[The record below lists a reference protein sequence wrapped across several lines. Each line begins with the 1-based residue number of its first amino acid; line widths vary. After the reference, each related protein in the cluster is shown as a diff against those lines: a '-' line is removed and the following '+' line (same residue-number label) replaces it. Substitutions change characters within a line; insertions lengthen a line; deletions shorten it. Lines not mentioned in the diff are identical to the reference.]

1 MINKVYSYYK
11 FSNLNQIAIGF
22 WVPGTKCEFWFLC
35 FIEKSPDDVAY
46 TNFAF
51 ILISLRALNSYFEQ
65 I

>member
-1 MINKVYSYYK
+1 MINKVYGYYK
-11 FSNLNQIAIGF
+11 FSYSNQIAIGLL
-22 WVPGTKCEFWFLC
+22 VPDIKCELRSLF
-35 FIEKSPDDVAY
+35 FIKKSPDDVAY